1 MRSRISSVRAW
12 TVIAFDVSPGFG
24 RRSIVRTSTPRRA
37 SSSVSIVPAAP
48 APTTK
53 TGTWLFF
60 ISPSPIEYSARAAID
75 WTHGA
80 RKMRP

>member
-1 MRSRISSVRAW
+1 MRSRISSVRAC

-24 RRSIVRTSTPRRA
+24 RRSIVRTLTPRRA

-60 ISPSPIEYSARAAID
+60 ISPLRARV
-75 WTHGA
+75 
-80 RKMRP
+80 